1 MNNMMRLA
9 IVGTNSGCGKTT
21 MVLALESAF
30 IKRGLPVTAFKCG
43 PDYIDGA
50 FHRMVQHIDCYNLDS
65 IFLEK
70 EDLKEHFVKHA
81 NNKFSIIEGVMG
93 MFDGVGAEGKGSSFE
108 IAQTL
113 STPTVLVVN
122 ARGMSSSVRALIR
135 GFKDYSN
142 NTLSGVIFTNISA
155 MIYPIMK
162 EYCKSEGIKCYGFLP
177 RDEKI
182 VLESRHL
189 GLIGS
194 GEIENLNDKI
204 EYLSTLAEKYIEL
217 DDLMELA
224 NSAPPIE
231 LIKNAEIKKE
241 IKKEIQSALKRVP
254 SNLRIAIARDDAVC
268 FTYQEN
274 LELMEDMGLELVFF
288 SPLHD
293 RCLPDN
299 ISALYLPG
307 GYPELHLEELSSN
320 KKLLKE
326 IRERIEGGLPTLAEC
341 GGFLYMHSSVDN
353 IELVS
358 LFDGSCTKENRLHH
372 FGYGLLESKEDNLL
386 FEKGESTLV
395 HEFHY
400 YSSTDEGTGCV
411 ETKLSSGKKHSCA
424 ITSPTMFAGFP
435 HFYFPSN
442 PKLLERFITKMKEY
456 NKEKKKGESI

>member
-50 FHRMVQHIDCYNLDS
+50 FHRRVQHIDCYNLDS
-65 IFLEK
+65 IFLKK
-70 EDLKEHFVKHA
+70 ENLKEHFVKHSV
-81 NNKFSIIEGVMG
+81 NKFSIIEGVMG
-93 MFDGVGAEGKGSSFE
+93 MFDGVGAEDKGSSFE

-142 NTLSGVIFTNISA
+142 NTISGVIFTNIST
-155 MIYPIMK
+155 MIYPMMR
-162 EYCKSEGIKCYGFLP
+162 EYCKAEGIKCFGFLP

-194 GEIENLNDKI
+194 GEIENLNDRI
-204 EYLSTLAEKYIEL
+204 DYLSELAEKYIEL
-217 DDLMELA
+217 DELMELA

-231 LIKNAEIKKE
+231 LMEKVLKEKLNLTKKNHG
-241 IKKEIQSALKRVP
+241 
-254 SNLRIAIARDDAVC
+254 NLRIAIAKDDAFC

-274 LELMEDMGLELVFF
+274 LELMETMGLELVFF
-288 SPLHD
+288 SPLSDKH
-293 RCLPDN
+293 LPHQ

-307 GYPELHLEELSSN
+307 GYPELHLDELSGN
-320 KKLLKE
+320 KELLGEIKE
-326 IRERIEGGLPTLAEC
+326 KIECGLPTLAEC
-341 GGFLYMHSSVDN
+341 GGFLYLHSNVDDKV
-353 IELVS
+353 LVS
-358 LFDGSCTKENRLHH
+358 LFDGSCTKEDRLQH
-372 FGYGLLESKEDNLL
+372 FGYGHLVSNDDNLL
-386 FEKGESTLV
+386 FKKGESALV

-400 YSSTDEGTGCV
+400 YCSTDEGDGCV
-411 ETKLSSGKKHSCA
+411 ETKLSSGKQHHCA
-424 ITSPTMFAGFP
+424 LTSTTMFAGFP

-442 PKLLERFITKMKEY
+442 PKLLERWIEQMNKY
-456 NKEKKKGESI
+456 NKRKYKNGESN